1 MNEVFA
7 GAFAIPCAGAA
18 RYLLDEAGWRAMAA
32 TPALRFVAMWADESA
47 VVALLRDPAG
57 ALAMAT
63 VAVEQGFFPGLSP
76 WRPVAAVFERLIR
89 DLWGYNAVGGTD
101 GRPLFDYGH
110 WRLAHPLGR
119 PTPPFAAPEPAISG
133 FAHKGTLALMRGKTA
148 RVAARFAARV
158 DGRATVAHAIAYA
171 NAVEAASRTPA
182 PARAERLRD
191 IMRRLEIAGGALDRV
206 GRIAEAAGAP
216 VLHARAD
223 VLREAVARA
232 AGAAFGH
239 RLMMDCVVPGG
250 VVVDVSA
257 DGAGIFDGLRRS
269 VRESALS
276 ALVADSLGGRLRD
289 LPLVAARL
297 AACVAD
303 LESFVQELGAR
314 LEALPQG
321 AVMQASLVMAGEGI
335 GMAEGPAGGILH
347 WLRLEGG
354 QIGGAFI
361 LDPAWVTTE
370 ACDAEAA
377 AVAPEDRAIVRASH
391 GVLPSG
397 MDL

>member
-1 MNEVFA
+1 MNQVFA

-18 RYLLDEAGWRAMAA
+18 RYLLDEAGWRAVAA
-32 TPALRFVAMWADESA
+32 EPALRFVAMWADENA
-47 VVALLRDPAG
+47 VIALLRDTAG

-76 WRPVAAVFERLIR
+76 WRPEAALFERMIR

-119 PTPPFAAPEPAISG
+119 PTPPFAAPEPTISG

-171 NAVEAASRTPA
+171 HAAEAASRTPA
-182 PARAERLRD
+182 PARAERLRG
-191 IMRRLEIAGGALDRV
+191 IMGTLEIVGGALDRI
-206 GRIAEAAGAP
+206 GQIAEAAGAP
-216 VLHARAD
+216 VLQGQAD
-223 VLREAVARA
+223 GLREAVARA

-257 DGAGIFDGLRRS
+257 DGPGALDRLRRCI
-269 VRESALS
+269 RDADMPAL
-276 ALVADSLGGRLRD
+276 AEASLGGRLRD
-289 LPLVAARL
+289 LPLVAARVGQ
-297 AACVAD
+297 CVAQVD
-303 LESFVQELGAR
+303 SGIQGFGAR
-314 LEALPQG
+314 LETLPQG

-335 GMAEGPAGGILH
+335 GVADGPSGGILH

-354 QIGGAFI
+354 QIAGAFI
-361 LDPAWVTTE
+361 LDPAWSATE
-370 ACDAEAA
+370 ACEAEVAA
-377 AVAPEDRAIVRASH
+377 AAPEDRAIVRASH
-391 GVLPSG
+391 GVLASG

>member
-1 MNEVFA
+1 MNPVFA

-18 RYLLDEAGWRAMAA
+18 RYLLDEAGWRAVAGE
-32 TPALRFVAMWADESA
+32 PALRFIAMWADESA
-47 VVALLRDPAG
+47 VIALLQDATG
-57 ALAMAT
+57 ARVMAT
-63 VAVEQGFFPGLSP
+63 VAVEQGFFPGLSLWHP
-76 WRPVAAVFERLIR
+76 EAAMFERMIR
-89 DLWGYNAVGGTD
+89 DLGGDNAVGGTD

-119 PTPPFAAPEPAISG
+119 PTPPFAAPEPAITG
-133 FAHKGTLALMRGKTA
+133 FAHKGTLALMRGKPA

-171 NAVEAASRTPA
+171 HAVEAASRTPA
-182 PARAERLRD
+182 PARAERLRE
-191 IMRRLEIAGGALDRV
+191 IMGTLEIAGGALDRI

-216 VLHARAD
+216 VLQGRAD
-223 VLREAVARA
+223 RLREALARA

-257 DGAGIFDGLRRS
+257 DGPGALDALRRS
-269 VRESALS
+269 VREAAVP
-276 ALVADSLGGRLRD
+276 ALVEASLGGRLRD

-297 AACVAD
+297 AACVAQVD
-303 LESFVQELGAR
+303 NGVQELGAR

-335 GMAEGPAGGILH
+335 GMADGPSGGILH

-354 QIGGAFI
+354 HIGGAFI
-361 LDPAWVTTE
+361 LDPAWAASE
-370 ACDAEAA
+370 ACAMEVAA
-377 AVAPEDRAIVRASH
+377 AAPEDRAIVRAAH
-391 GVLPSG
+391 GVLASG